1 MTVEGV
7 TASVVKTIA
16 KLAATELPALATFF
30 GGIVAQEVVKYT
42 GAVYRRLARLS
53 PAQLQSHGPVA
64 PEQCCVR
71 MRLSSGLQL
80 VLL

>member
-1 MTVEGV
+1 MVTVAACVVLPWCLPWWQSLGVTVEGV

-42 GAVYRRLARLS
+42 GAVYRRLASLS
-53 PAQLQSHGPVA
+53 PAQ
-64 PEQCCVR
+64 
-71 MRLSSGLQL
+71 
-80 VLL
+80 